1 MNVVKGLL
9 RGAMALAIAAGI
21 ASVAA
26 PAGATTLVRESLD
39 ELVAGNRAVVVG
51 EVVDASSYWN
61 EDHTFIL
68 TDVRIAV
75 HEALK
80 GDVADREITVTLMG
94 GRVDEITTLIVG
106 GPELIPGNSY
116 VLFLNEENL
125 PGAERALTVRD
136 LVQGAFDV
144 KIGRD
149 GLRAVSQA
157 NSHPLLP
164 DHSGYIDAPGGVE
177 GMPLTAMMQSIR
189 ETVDRQRTRQE
200 VQ

>member
-1 MNVVKGLL
+1 MKAAKRLML
-9 RGAMALAIAAGI
+9 GAMVLAMAGN
-21 ASVAA
+21 AAA
-26 PAGATTLVRESLD
+26 PADATTLMRAGLD

-68 TDVRIAV
+68 TDVRIAMHDV
-75 HEALK
+75 LK
-80 GDVADREITVTLMG
+80 GDVSRQEITVTIMG
-94 GRVDEITTLIVG
+94 GSVGELTTLIIG
-106 GPELIPGNSY
+106 GPELVPGNSY

-136 LVQGAFDV
+136 LCQGVFDV
-144 KIGRD
+144 RIGLD

-157 NSHPLLP
+157 RRHPLLP
-164 DHSGYIDAPGGVE
+164 DRQGYAEPPGGVE
-177 GMPLTAMMQSIR
+177 GMPITTMMQSIR
-189 ETVDRQRTRQE
+189 ETMNRQRARRE

>member
-9 RGAMALAIAAGI
+9 RSAMALALAAGAVSP
-21 ASVAA
+21 AS
-26 PAGATTLVRESLD
+26 ATTLIRESLD
-39 ELVAGNRAVVVG
+39 DLVAGNRAIVVG
-51 EVVDASSYWN
+51 EVLDASSYWN

-68 TDVRIAV
+68 TDVRVAV

-80 GDVADREITVTLMG
+80 GDVSDRELTVTIMG
-94 GRVDEITTLIVG
+94 GRVGEITTLIVG

-136 LVQGAFDV
+136 LVQGAFNV
-144 KIGRD
+144 KIGRE
-149 GLRAVSQA
+149 GLRAMSQA

-177 GMPLTAMMQSIR
+177 GMPLNAMMQSIR
-189 ETVDRQRTRQE
+189 ETVDRQHTPQE

>member
-9 RGAMALAIAAGI
+9 RGAMALAIAA
-21 ASVAA
+21 SVVA
-26 PAGATTLVRESLD
+26 PAGATTLIRESLD

-51 EVVDASSYWN
+51 EVVDAHSYWN

-68 TDVRIAV
+68 TDVRVAV

-80 GDVADREITVTLMG
+80 GDVAERELTVTIMG
-94 GRVDEITTLIVG
+94 GRVGELTTLIVG
-106 GPELIPGNSY
+106 GPEMIPGNSY
-116 VLFLNEENL
+116 VLFLNQENL
-125 PGAERALTVRD
+125 PGVENALTVRD
-136 LVQGAFDV
+136 LCQGVFDV

-157 NSHPLLP
+157 NSHPLVP
-164 DHSGYIDAPGGVE
+164 DRLGYIDAPGGAE

>member
-1 MNVVKGLL
+1 MNVVAKGLL
-9 RGAMALAIAAGI
+9 RGAMALVIAA
-21 ASVAA
+21 SVVA
-26 PAGATTLVRESLD
+26 PASATTLVRESLD
-39 ELVAGNRAVVVG
+39 ELVAGNRAIVVG

-68 TDVRIAV
+68 TDVRVAV
-75 HEALK
+75 HDALK
-80 GDVADREITVTLMG
+80 GDVNDRELTVTIMG
-94 GRVDEITTLIVG
+94 GRVGEITTLIVG

-144 KIGRD
+144 KIGRE
-149 GLRAVSQA
+149 GLRAISQA

-164 DHSGYIDAPGGVE
+164 DRSGYMDAPGGVE
-177 GMPLTAMMQSIR
+177 GMPLNAMMQSIR

>member
-1 MNVVKGLL
+1 MNVAKGLL
-9 RGAMALAIAAGI
+9 RGAMALAIAA
-21 ASVAA
+21 SVAA
-26 PAGATTLVRESLD
+26 PASATTLVRESLD

-68 TDVRIAV
+68 TDVRVAV

-80 GDVADREITVTLMG
+80 GDVNDRELTVTIMG
-94 GRVDEITTLIVG
+94 GRVGEITTLIVG

-144 KIGRD
+144 KIGRE
-149 GLRAVSQA
+149 GLRAISQA
-157 NSHPLLP
+157 NSHPLVP
-164 DHSGYIDAPGGVE
+164 DRQGYIDAPGGVE
-177 GMPLTAMMQSIR
+177 GMPLNAMMQSIR

>member
-1 MNVVKGLL
+1 MNVAKGLL
-9 RGAMALAIAAGI
+9 RGALALAIAAGA
-21 ASVAA
+21 ASIAA
-26 PAGATTLVRESLD
+26 PASATTLIRESLD
-39 ELVAGNRAVVVG
+39 GLVAGNRAVVVG

-68 TDVRIAV
+68 TDVRVAV

-80 GDVADREITVTLMG
+80 GDVSDREITVTVMG
-94 GRVDEITTLIVG
+94 GRVGELTTLIVG

-136 LVQGAFDV
+136 LCQGAFDV
-144 KIGRD
+144 EIGRG

-157 NSHPLLP
+157 NSHPLVP
-164 DHSGYIDAPGGVE
+164 DRQGYVDAPGGVE
-177 GMPLTAMMQSIR
+177 GMPLNAMMQSIR

>member
-1 MNVVKGLL
+1 MNIAKGLL
-9 RGAMALAIAAGI
+9 RGAMVLALA
-21 ASVAA
+21 ASFVA
-26 PAGATTLVRESLD
+26 PASATTLIRESLD
-39 ELVAGNRAVVVG
+39 ELVAGNRAIVVG

-68 TDVRIAV
+68 TDVRVAV

-80 GDVADREITVTLMG
+80 GDVTDRELTVTIMG
-94 GRVDEITTLIVG
+94 GRVGEITTLIVG

-144 KIGRD
+144 KIDRD

-164 DHSGYIDAPGGVE
+164 DSSGYFDAPGGMD
-177 GMPLTAMMQSIR
+177 GMPLNAMMQSIR

>member
-1 MNVVKGLL
+1 MNVAKRLL
-9 RGAMALAIAAGI
+9 RGAMVLALAAGF
-21 ASVAA
+21 VA
-26 PAGATTLVRESLD
+26 PASATTLVRESLD
-39 ELVAGNRAVVVG
+39 ELVAGNRAIVVG

-68 TDVRIAV
+68 TDVRVAV

-80 GDVADREITVTLMG
+80 GDVNDRELTVTIMG
-94 GRVDEITTLIVG
+94 GRVGEITTLIVG

-144 KIGRD
+144 KIGRE

-164 DHSGYIDAPGGVE
+164 DRSGYMDAPGGVE
-177 GMPLTAMMQSIR
+177 GMPLNAMMQSVR